1 MICTGNCE
9 FCRIHK
15 ELNYESLL
23 EQQTENVSVETSTV
37 EIAEDV
43 TTEEPKELSLV
54 ETPENYVVTK
64 RFRKLVARKQ

>member
-23 EQQTENVSVETSTV
+23 KQKIEDVNIETSTV
-37 EIAEDV
+37 ELVADV

-64 RFRKLVARKQ
+64 RFGKLVARKQ

>member
-23 EQQTENVSVETSTV
+23 YQQTESVSVEIPTV
-37 EIAEDV
+37 DFVADI

-64 RFRKLVARKQ
+64 RFGKLVARKQ